1 MARQA
6 LGKGLEALI
15 PGSKSKASSAPSR
28 GATEISIND
37 IRANPNQPRKRFAPE
52 KLEELI

>member
-15 PGSKSKASSAPSR
+15 PGSRLRASASNAQKGSL
-28 GATEISIND
+28 EIAIND

-52 KLEELI
+52 KLE